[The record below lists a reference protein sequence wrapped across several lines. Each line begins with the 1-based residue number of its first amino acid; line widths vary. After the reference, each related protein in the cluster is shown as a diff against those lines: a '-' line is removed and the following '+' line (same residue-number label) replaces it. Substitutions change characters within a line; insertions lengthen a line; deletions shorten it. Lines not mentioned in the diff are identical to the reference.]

1 MAWKT
6 YLILHFG
13 TRGKKPSEIAKDLE
27 SLGFHAEF
35 GSVDFVYDWKE
46 EKPTKESVLAIAD
59 KIVDVLKDSGSVFN
73 IDTHEQ

>member
-27 SLGFHAEF
+27 SLGFNAEF
-35 GSVDFVYDWKE
+35 GSVDFVYAWGE
-46 EKPTKESVLAIAD
+46 EKPTKELVLALAD
-59 KIVDVLKDSGSVFN
+59 KIVDILKDSGSVFN
-73 IDTHEQ
+73 IDTNQD